1 MLAPHLR
8 QGLLARLD
16 ALAQAGGDVPCEA
29 VLALVV
35 DLFVGQGEG
44 MGTAARDAGLDLAVL
59 LIPRATSEARTEAL
73 ARLAASPA
81 VPPERL
87 LVWARGPVEIA
98 APVIEH
104 GAGLASPEI
113 LEILRVS
120 GPGLV
125 RVAARRPSL
134 DEDISDYIIAR
145 GDGPALAALLANRSA
160 RLSPKGVGA
169 LADLAW
175 RDAALRDAFVQR
187 SDLPGEIVD
196 RLWPSLHAG
205 FKARLVASGFRY
217 SMSEVAAVGREASA
231 AIVDAVRSGSLPQS
245 VDTYAALVRDGLVGL
260 DEALVEIMQTG
271 RLVEA
276 AQLIARHHKLDEGV
290 ALNLLYGVYDHGPAV
305 LARHASLSE
314 DVCLRIA
321 EARARLSWVPSTD
334 LRRML
339 STAKGINA
347 EEAAEILGALQGLW
361 QAGVAN
367 TGERRRF
374 RSVA

>member
-1 MLAPHLR
+1 LQ

-16 ALAQAGGDVPCEA
+16 MLARAGGDVPCEA
-29 VLALVV
+29 VLELVV
-35 DLFVGQGEG
+35 DLFAAQGED
-44 MGTAARDAGLDLAVL
+44 MGKAARDACLDLAVL
-59 LIPRATSEARTEAL
+59 LLPRAAPEARTQAL

-81 VPPERL
+81 VPADRL

-98 APVIEH
+98 APVVEH
-104 GAGLASPEI
+104 GARLASPEI

-120 GPGLV
+120 GPELV
-125 RVAARRPSL
+125 RAAARRPSL
-134 DEDISDYIIAR
+134 GEDLSDTIVAR
-145 GDGPALAALLANRSA
+145 GDGEALAALLANRSA
-160 RLSPKGVGA
+160 RLSPKGFGA

-187 SDLPGEIVD
+187 SDLPGDVVD

-260 DEALVEIMQTG
+260 DEALIEIMQTG

-276 AQLIARHHKLDEGV
+276 AQLIARRHKLDEGI

-305 LARHASLSE
+305 LARHAGLSE

-334 LRRML
+334 LKRML
-339 STAKGINA
+339 STAKGIAA

>member
-1 MLAPHLR
+1 LR

-16 ALAQAGGDVPCEA
+16 ALARGGDVPCDA
-29 VLALVV
+29 VLDLIA
-35 DLFVGQGEG
+35 DLFVAQGEG
-44 MGTAARDAGLDLAVL
+44 MGAAARDACLDLAAL
-59 LIPRATSEARTEAL
+59 LIPRAAPQAQAAAL
-73 ARLAASPA
+73 RRLAASPA
-81 VPPERL
+81 VPPDRL
-87 LVWARGPVEIA
+87 SAWARGPAAVA

-104 GAGLASPEI
+104 GARLASSEI

-120 GPGLV
+120 GPEHV
-125 RVAARRPSL
+125 RAAARRPSL
-134 DEDISDYIIAR
+134 GEGLADYIVAR
-145 GDGPALAALLANRSA
+145 GDGPALALLLANRSA
-160 RLSPKGVGA
+160 HLSEKALGA
-169 LADLAW
+169 AADLAW
-175 RDAALRDAFVQR
+175 RDAGVRDALVQR
-187 SDLPGEIVD
+187 SDLPGDVVD
-196 RLWPSLHAG
+196 RLWPALHAG

-217 SMSEVAAVGREASA
+217 SMSEVAEVGREASA
-231 AIVDAVRSGSLPQS
+231 ATVEAVRSGSLPQS
-245 VDTYAALVRDGLVGL
+245 VDTYAALVRDNLIGL

-276 AQLIARHHKLDEGV
+276 AQLVARCLRLDEGV
-290 ALNLLYGVYDHGPAV
+290 VLNLLYGVYDHGPAV
-305 LARHASLSE
+305 LARHAALSD

-339 STAKGINA
+339 ATAKGIAA

-374 RSVA
+374 RSAA

>member
-1 MLAPHLR
+1 VLAPSSR

-16 ALAQAGGDVPCEA
+16 ALARSGEVPCDA
-29 VLALVV
+29 VLGLLV
-35 DLFVGQGEG
+35 DLFAGAAEG
-44 MGTAARDAGLDLAVL
+44 MGMAARDACLDLAAL
-59 LIPRATSEARTEAL
+59 LIPRVAPEAQADAV
-73 ARLAASPA
+73 ARLAASPGA
-81 VPPERL
+81 PADRL
-87 LVWARGPVEIA
+87 LVWARGPIEIA

-104 GAGLASPEI
+104 GARLGSPEI
-113 LEILRVS
+113 LEILRAS
-120 GPGLV
+120 GPEHV
-125 RVAARRPSL
+125 RAAARRPHLS
-134 DEDISDYIIAR
+134 EDLSDHIVAR
-145 GDGPALAALLANRSA
+145 GDGPALATLLANRSA
-160 RLSPKGVGA
+160 RLSSKTFGA

-175 RDAALRDAFVQR
+175 RDALLRDALVQR
-187 SDLPGEIVD
+187 SDLPGGVVD

-231 AIVDAVRSGSLPQS
+231 ALVDAVRSGSLPQS
-245 VDTYAALVRDGLVGL
+245 IDTYAALVRDGLVGL

-276 AQLIARHHKLDEGV
+276 AQFLARHCRLDEGV

-305 LARHASLSE
+305 LARHAGLSD

-321 EARARLSWVPSTD
+321 EARARLSWVPATD
-334 LRRML
+334 LGRML
-339 STAKGINA
+339 ATAKAITA
-347 EEAAEILGALQGLW
+347 AEAAEILGALQSLW

-374 RSVA
+374 RNAA